1 MQNYMAVGGTKKNGH
16 RMAVF
21 AVFIL
26 LFTITLVS
34 CCHDVTEA
42 ATDYKLNKTS
52 LTMDLY
58 DTFQLEITPD
68 PTTSTMSVTW
78 SSSKEDVATVENGEV
93 YAASKGSATITA
105 IIKNGDTTVKELKCS
120 VSVRVGVES
129 VSLDKTKMTL
139 APGESQNLT
148 VTVRPNDAYDKSVT
162 WSSNNKGVA
171 EVDSNG
177 KVTAKSTGTA
187 EISVTSN
194 DNGLSAKCTV
204 TVATVKVSSVSIT
217 NPPTSID
224 VNGSATLT
232 ATVLPSNATNKSVT
246 WSSSNPDVISV
257 SSSGV
262 IKGVAPGTAKITVT
276 TVDTDATGSHCKAE
290 CTIEAKVVATTG
302 VELTPEEK
310 TIEVDEQLT
319 MRAKVLPENASY
331 KGVKWISGD
340 PRIAS
345 VSDSGVVTGVSP
357 GTVTIKVTTESG
369 SFTDTAVIKVS
380 SSYTLTLRPDAN
392 GDLKAE
398 EISKIDSAASTA
410 SSKHLNLKVELESSS
425 ETVKFPSS
433 VIDTIMK
440 CGGNLQLTTRLGYI
454 VIETD
459 GLDNIDT
466 SAKTAGFTL
475 KSTALPEKFS
485 SLNPATVINMEM
497 LAGETPVE
505 TIFLPSDVTVV
516 FNHALGTDEK
526 KENLRVCYLN
536 EYFDKPIQTAWS
548 GYEDDAVWFGAY
560 VLGTYAIVFHEADMG
575 NGIDLVIIGALSAV
589 AGILFVLCLLFLRT
603 QDGFREL
610 FHLKPKQP
618 KEPKMPPQQPPYY
631 NPYNNYR

>member
-1 MQNYMAVGGTKKNGH
+1 MQNYMAVGGTKKNSH

-34 CCHDVTEA
+34 CCHDVSEA
-42 ATDYKLNKTS
+42 DTTYRLNKTS
-52 LTMDLY
+52 LTMDVGDY
-58 DTFQLEITPD
+58 EQLTITPS
-68 PTTSTMSVTW
+68 PTSSTVLEWKSN
-78 SSSKEDVATVENGEV
+78 KEDVATVDDEGYV
-93 YAASKGSATITA
+93 SAVAKGNAKI
-105 IIKNGDTTVKELKCS
+105 TVKIGSQTLTCN
-120 VSVRVGVES
+120 VSVRIGVDN
-129 VSLDKTKMTL
+129 VTLDKKSLTL
-139 APGESQNLT
+139 APGESQTLKAT
-148 VTVRPNDAYDKSVT
+148 VTPSEAYDKSIT
-162 WSSNNKGVA
+162 WSSQNKSIA
-171 EVDSNG
+171 EVDSTG
-177 KVTAKSTGTA
+177 KVTAKAIGTTKIIA
-187 EISVTSN
+187 TSN
-194 DNGLSAKCTV
+194 DNAFANAECAV
-204 TVATVKVSSVSIT
+204 TVATVKVSSVSIS

-224 VNGSATLT
+224 VNGSITLS
-232 ATVLPSNATNKSVT
+232 ATVLPSNATDKSVT

-380 SSYTLTLRPDAN
+380 SSYTLTLRPSSD
-392 GDLKAE
+392 GTLSDDQ
-398 EISKIDSAASTA
+398 ISKIDSAASTA
-410 SSKHLNLKVELESSS
+410 SSKHLKLKVELESSS

-516 FNHALGTDEK
+516 FNHPLGTDEK

-560 VLGTYAIVFHEADMG
+560 VLGTYAVVFHEADVG

-589 AGILFVLCLLFLRT
+589 AGILFVLCFLFLRT